1 MDNEQPDVK
10 QIAGQHFREG
20 YNCAEAIL
28 RSFNTA
34 LDLGLGDDALRL
46 AAGFGGGIGHSGCVC
61 GALAASIMVLGAL
74 QGRRSNE
81 ESRDEAYR
89 VSAGFHDRFSG
100 NFGGTCCRAL
110 NPHPFETKE
119 HLRGCLKITGRTAE
133 LLMEYIRENG
143 IGGKVPGASPR

>member
-1 MDNEQPDVK
+1 MDIEQPDVK

-20 YNCAEAIL
+20 YNCAEAVL
-28 RSFNTA
+28 RSFNTT
-34 LDLGLGDDALRL
+34 LGLGLGDDALRL
-46 AAGFGGGIGHSGCVC
+46 AAGFGGGIGHAGCVC

-74 QGRRSNE
+74 EGRRSNE

-89 VSAGFHDRFSG
+89 VSSGFHDRFSS

-133 LLMEYIRENG
+133 LLMEYIKENG
-143 IGGKVPGASPR
+143 IAGKVPGASAR

>member
-1 MDNEQPDVK
+1 MDSETDVR
-10 QIAGQHFREG
+10 QLAGQHFRDG
-20 YNCAEAIL
+20 YNCAEAVL

-34 LDLGLGDDALRL
+34 LGLGLGDDALRL

-74 QGRRSNE
+74 AGRRSNE

-89 VSAGFHDRFSG
+89 VSAGFHERFSG

-133 LLMEYIRENG
+133 LLMEYIKENG
-143 IGGKVPGASPR
+143 IAVKAPGSVHR